1 MTYDEEF
8 REALTFS
15 RSENFL
21 VPAFSPATGRF
32 ITPSTA
38 DLLLKMFSDFTNGGR
53 NQELLCGQCVGVAMR
68 LSKRL
73 RDEPGWTAFVTIGK
87 LSRTNKVLFNCSQE
101 DVRRWKK
108 DGMDDLL
115 NMPLHAWITLPSM
128 ELIDFTYRASVN
140 VLDELNEPAA
150 FDAGH
155 WTHFL
160 PSRYNPIAVGDNI
173 AELLGIPI

>member
-73 RDEPGWTAFVTIGK
+73 RDELGWTAFVTIG
-87 LSRTNKVLFNCSQE
+87 N
-101 DVRRWKK
+101 
-108 DGMDDLL
+108 MDDLL

-155 WTHFL
+155 WAHFL